1 MCSTCSGW
9 ADRPGGDRDDR
20 GAVTAELALALPVL
34 LALTAGL
41 VWLLAVAVAQVRT
54 VDAAR
59 ETARVVARGD
69 DAGEAVA
76 LGERVAPDGVRL
88 SVTRAGDRIVVR
100 ARGRL
105 SGPGGLFGAIPG
117 ATLRAEAVAIAE
129 EEGGGP

>member
-1 MCSTCSGW
+1 M
-9 ADRPGGDRDDR
+9 
-20 GAVTAELALALPVL
+20 TAELALALPIL

-59 ETARVVARGD
+59 EAARAMARGD
-69 DAGEAVA
+69 DAGAALA

-88 SVTRAGDRIVVR
+88 SVRHVGDRVVVR
-100 ARGRL
+100 ARGRF

-117 ATLRAEAVAIAE
+117 ATLEAEAVALAE
-129 EEGGGP
+129 EEGGGS